1 MGMTALAVPMGMTAL
16 AVQADGRLAGDFELA
31 HDAAST
37 LFVRTAALR
46 FLLPGMDDK
55 SGKSRQH
62 TQAV

>member
-1 MGMTALAVPMGMTAL
+1 MGMTAL

-37 LFVRTAALR
+37 LFVRTAAWR